1 VSDDVGQPASVEGTV
16 AHIVWTNP
24 ESGFTI
30 LRLELDGRP
39 LPVAVKGTMPGVA
52 AGERIHVHGRWVED
66 PRYGRQI
73 DADGFLPVDP
83 RTADGLERHLAS
95 SLFDGIGPVFA
106 KRLRATFG
114 DDLLRVLD
122 EEPGRVREV
131 EGIGPTRAARIVKS
145 WQDKRGQRDALL
157 FLQGLGLKPGQSGR
171 ILRRYGE
178 HTVARVR
185 ENPWQLAE
193 DVGGVGFLTA
203 DRVGAQL
210 GIPPD
215 APARLQA
222 GLLHVIGEGR
232 ARGHCYLPRPELLE
246 RACELLAQPAEP
258 VTAALADLFSSRRAV
273 GEGSRIWAPDLHAA
287 ELSVLERLD
296 ALRSTAAPSL
306 DLDAPSA
313 LKWAEERSGITLTT
327 AQREALAQAL
337 VNKVVL
343 ITGGPGTGK
352 TTIIR
357 ALLDIWQ
364 RKGLVPALAAP
375 TGRAARRLEEA
386 TGRKASTLHRLLEY
400 SPQQDRFLRGLDAPL
415 TAAAAVV
422 DEASMLDLPLADA
435 LLCGLPDTA
444 RLVLVGDVEQ
454 LPSVGPGRVLGDLI
468 DSGVLPVVRLDV
480 VFRQDAAGLIVNNAH
495 RILRGLPPRSAEG
508 ADGDFFFV
516 PRESPAAALKT
527 VVHLVSERIPRGF
540 GLDPIRD
547 VQVLSPMRKGDCGT
561 ESLNE
566 ALGAALNPR
575 DGKGLRPGDRV
586 MQLRNDYDKDVFNGD
601 TGVVTD
607 ALPQAGLR
615 VRFDDGRSVDYGAS
629 DRSDL
634 APAWAITIHKSQGSE
649 YPAVVIPLLRQH
661 RRMLQRN
668 LLYTAITRG
677 ERLVVLVGDPA
688 AVEQAIA
695 NDRAD
700 RRWTALA
707 ERLRGG

>member
-1 VSDDVGQPASVEGTV
+1 MSGPIGQPASLEGTV
-16 AHIVWTNP
+16 GHVVWTNAD
-24 ESGFTI
+24 SGFTI
-30 LRLELDGRP
+30 LRLELDDRP
-39 LPVAVKGTMPGVA
+39 LPITVRGVLPGVS
-52 AGERIHVHGRWVED
+52 AGERIRVQGRWVED
-66 PRYGRQI
+66 PRYGRQVE
-73 DADGFLPVDP
+73 AESYLPVDP
-83 RTADGLERHLAS
+83 RTGEGLERHLAS

-106 KRLRATFG
+106 KRLRQQFG

-122 EEPGRVREV
+122 EEPERVREV
-131 EGIGPTRAARIVKS
+131 DGIGPTRAARIVRA
-145 WQDKRGQRDALL
+145 WQDKRAQRDSLL
-157 FLQGLGLKPGQSGR
+157 FLQGLGLKPGQSTR
-171 ILRRYGE
+171 ILKQYAE

-185 ENPWQLAE
+185 ENPWQMAD

-210 GIPPD
+210 GIPAD
-215 APARLQA
+215 SPARLKA
-222 GLLHVIGEGR
+222 GLLHLLTEAQG
-232 ARGHCYLPRPELLE
+232 RGHCYVPRTDLLQRGEELLGQ
-246 RACELLAQPAEP
+246 RGDLL
-258 VTAALADLFSSRRAV
+258 VDALADLLASRRAV
-273 GEGSRIWAPDLHAA
+273 AEGGRLWPREMYDA
-287 ELSVLERLD
+287 ERAVVDRLES
-296 ALRSTAAPSL
+296 LRNTAAPAL
-306 DLDAPSA
+306 DLDIPSA
-313 LKWAEERSGITLTT
+313 LQWAEERSGITLTT

-337 VNKVVL
+337 VNKVVV

-352 TTIIR
+352 TTLVR

-364 RKGLVPALAAP
+364 RKGLIATLATP

-386 TGRKASTLHRLLEY
+386 TGRKASTLHRLLEF
-400 SPQQDRFLRGLDAPL
+400 SPRNGRFLRDIDAPL
-415 TAAAAVV
+415 TAEAVVV

-435 LLCGLPDTA
+435 LLQGLPDAA

-454 LPSVGPGRVLGDLI
+454 LPSVGPGWVLGDLI

-495 RILRGLPPRSAEG
+495 RILRGLSPRSSEG
-508 ADGDFFFV
+508 PAGDFFV
-516 PRESPAAALKT
+516 VRRESPAAALRT

-540 GLDPIRD
+540 ALDPIRD
-547 VQVLSPMRKGDCGT
+547 VQVLSPMRKGECGT
-561 ESLNE
+561 EALNE

-575 DGKGLRPGDRV
+575 QGRGLQPGDRV

-601 TGVVTD
+601 TGVVAE
-607 ALPQAGLR
+607 ALRQGGMV
-615 VRFDDGRSVDYGAS
+615 VRFEDGREVDYTAQ

-634 APAWAITIHKSQGSE
+634 AAAWAITIHKSQGSE

-661 RRMLQRN
+661 HRMLQRN

-677 ERLVVLVGDPA
+677 ARLVVLVGDP
-688 AVEQAIA
+688 QAIDRAVA

>member
-1 VSDDVGQPASVEGTV
+1 MSDEIDQPASLEGTV
-16 AHIVWTNP
+16 AHVVWSNA

-30 LRLELDGRP
+30 LRLELDDRP
-39 LPVAVKGTMPGVA
+39 LPVAVRGVLPGVS
-52 AGERIHVHGRWVED
+52 AGERIRVQGRWVED
-66 PRYGRQI
+66 ARYGRQVV
-73 DADGFLPVDP
+73 ADSYLPVDP

-106 KRLRATFG
+106 RRLREQFG

-122 EEPGRVREV
+122 EEPQRVREV
-131 EGIGPTRAARIVKS
+131 EGIGPTRAARIVRS
-145 WQDKRGQRDALL
+145 WQEKRAQRDALL
-157 FLQGLGLKPGQSGR
+157 FLQGLGLKPGQSTR
-171 ILRRYGE
+171 ILKAYAE

-185 ENPWQLAE
+185 ENPWGMAD

-210 GIPPD
+210 GIPAD
-215 APARLQA
+215 SPARLKA
-222 GLLHVIGEGR
+222 GLLHLLIEAQG
-232 ARGHCYLPRPELLE
+232 RGHCYVPRTDLLQRGEELLGQ
-246 RACELLAQPAEP
+246 RGDLL
-258 VTAALADLFSSRRAV
+258 VDALADLLASRRAV
-273 GEGSRIWAPDLHAA
+273 AEGGRLWPREMYDA
-287 ELSVLERLD
+287 ERAVVDRLES
-296 ALRSTAAPSL
+296 LRNTAAPAL
-306 DLDAPSA
+306 DLDIPSA
-313 LKWAEERSGITLTT
+313 LQWAEERSGITLTT

-337 VNKVVL
+337 VNKVVV

-352 TTIIR
+352 TTLVR

-364 RKGLVPALAAP
+364 RKGLIATLATP

-386 TGRKASTLHRLLEY
+386 TGRKASTLHRLLEF
-400 SPQQDRFLRGLDAPL
+400 SPRNGRFLRDIDAPL
-415 TAAAAVV
+415 TAEAVVV

-435 LLCGLPDTA
+435 LLQGLPDAA

-454 LPSVGPGRVLGDLI
+454 LPSVGPGWVLGDLI

-495 RILRGLPPRSAEG
+495 RILRGLSPRSSEG
-508 ADGDFFFV
+508 PAGDFFV
-516 PRESPAAALKT
+516 VRRESPAAALRT

-540 GLDPIRD
+540 ALDPIRD
-547 VQVLSPMRKGDCGT
+547 VQVLSPMRKGECGT
-561 ESLNE
+561 EALNE

-575 DGKGLRPGDRV
+575 QGRGLQPGDRV

-601 TGVVTD
+601 TGVVAE
-607 ALPQAGLR
+607 ALRQGGMV
-615 VRFDDGRSVDYGAS
+615 VRFEDGREVDYTAQ

-634 APAWAITIHKSQGSE
+634 AAAWAITIHKSQGSE

-661 RRMLQRN
+661 HRMLQRN

-677 ERLVVLVGDPA
+677 ARLVVLVGDP
-688 AVEQAIA
+688 QAIDRAVA